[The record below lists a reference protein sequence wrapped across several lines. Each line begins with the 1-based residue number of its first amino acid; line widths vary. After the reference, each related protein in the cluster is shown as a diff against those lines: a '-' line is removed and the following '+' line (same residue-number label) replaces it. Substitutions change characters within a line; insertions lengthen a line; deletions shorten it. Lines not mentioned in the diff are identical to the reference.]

1 MGGWDRAGVAR
12 RRFDIIFYVMN
23 MMNGL
28 RGLAWERRPD
38 GLTLLIAAAAALG
51 AALALA
57 RLAAPYAPGLTLDS
71 LMFIAAART
80 LQAGEGITDAGGM
93 HYIGSPPLYPVALAA
108 AGLGQADPLD
118 VAGPLNAVAFVI
130 MIFAVGRYLRRR
142 LASGFLVVWACLMIA
157 CSTGLV
163 GWAAWATSD
172 ILFILLTTLALIS
185 ADDYLHN
192 RKTSRLALAAVFGAL
207 AWQTH
212 FIGAAAPA
220 AIGLAL
226 LMQRGGSLRGRIG
239 RAAAVWLAAGLPM
252 AAWLIRNQ
260 LVAGDVR
267 VRVEPVNIF
276 TAKPFMDA
284 LSAMRDWA
292 YIDLAGLGARWQFL
306 EALPLNVAAP
316 ALLAAALA
324 FMTAALVIA
333 ARGYWGGAASGCS
346 PGPARGWRP
355 SWLFGGFA
363 VICLAVIIGGVMAGY
378 TPRVAPRHI
387 ESLYIPLLAVVAVA
401 LDGLLGWARRRQ
413 APARGGRA
421 RTLLAAALPIALR
434 VGLPV
439 AALVWLGQ
447 MAALNVAELARAGE
461 GDIFMEYALPRWTES
476 DTLRYIRENPDGLD
490 LGGEVWSNEAAFLH
504 HHLGNRAGDG
514 DKPDIYFRRIQSRKA
529 TAISGREKLADLAAA
544 APEGAY
550 IVWIRSVNRNWG
562 YGYGAATLGATPGFQ
577 PIAELSDGAMF
588 RVNRAYAP
596 RGNPYYDAYER
607 IAAGDYG
614 EPAAHSDFTI
624 YAGED
629 ALIYLKEPCE
639 PAAMESS
646 KRTKIFLHIFPDDAA
661 DLTRVGKRHGFNNAD
676 FVFDDYGVDLGGKCV
691 AIAPLPAYGIEYI
704 RTGMAAVL
712 SQQEIWSDEL
722 NPNRDRYRATYR
734 AAVAGEY
741 GEAAARSDFAV
752 YRAGDALVYLKE
764 PCVAADGEAKFMLH
778 IYPSDGADL
787 PTGRAE
793 FGFANADFRF
803 VERGAL
809 FDGKCVAVAPLPSYA
824 IERIRTGQ
832 FVSGAGELWRAEFAG
847 E

>member
-1 MGGWDRAGVAR
+1 
-12 RRFDIIFYVMN
+12 MN
-23 MMNGL
+23 AIDTL

-38 GLTLLIAAAAALG
+38 GLTLLVALAALVG
-51 AALALA
+51 AGLALG

-108 AGLGQADPLD
+108 AGLGRLDPLAA
-118 VAGPLNAVAFVI
+118 AGPLNAAAVAI

-142 LASGFLVVWACLMIA
+142 LASGFLVVWACMMIA
-157 CSTGLV
+157 CSAGLV

-212 FIGAAAPA
+212 FIGVAAPA

-226 LMQRGGSLRGRIG
+226 LMQRGESARGRIG
-239 RAAAVWLAAGLPM
+239 RAAVVWLAAGLPM

-260 LVAGDVR
+260 VVAGDIR

-276 TAKPFMDA
+276 TAMPFMDA

-292 YIDLAGLGARWQFL
+292 YIDLAGLGVRWQFL
-306 EALPLNVAAP
+306 EALPLSVAAP
-316 ALLAAALA
+316 ALLAAALV

-333 ARGYWGGAASGCS
+333 VRRYWRCASSGCL
-346 PGPARGWRP
+346 PRPARGWRP

-387 ESLYIPLLAVVAVA
+387 ESLYIPLLVCVVVA
-401 LDGLLGWARRRQ
+401 LDGLLGWARRRRSS
-413 APARGGRA
+413 PARAGRA
-421 RTLLAAALPIALR
+421 RTLLSVTPAAALR
-434 VGLPV
+434 VALPV

-447 MAALNVAELARAGE
+447 AAALNAAELARASEGE
-461 GDIFMEYALPRWTES
+461 AFLEYALPRWTES

-490 LGGEVWSNEAAFLH
+490 LSGEVWSNEAAFLH
-504 HHLGNRAGDG
+504 HHLGS

-577 PIAELSDGAMF
+577 PIAEPSDGAVF
-588 RVNRAYAP
+588 RVNRAYIP
-596 RGNPYYDAYER
+596 HSDPYRDAYER
-607 IAAGDYG
+607 ITAGEYG
-614 EPAAHSDFTI
+614 EPAARGEFTI
-624 YAGED
+624 YAGD
-629 ALIYLKEPCE
+629 DSLIYLKKPCE
-639 PAAMESS
+639 PAAVESS
-646 KRTKIFLHIFPDDAA
+646 KRTKIFLHIFPDDGA

-704 RTGMAAVL
+704 RTGETAIL
-712 SQQEIWSDEL
+712 LRQEIWSAEL
-722 NPNRDRYRATYR
+722 NPNRDRYRAAYR

-741 GEAAARSDFAV
+741 GEAAAQSDFAV
-752 YRAGDALVYLKE
+752 YRAGDELVYLKE
-764 PCVAADGEAKFMLH
+764 PCIAADAEAKFMLH

-787 PTGRAE
+787 PEGRAE

-809 FDGKCVAVAPLPSYA
+809 FEGKCVAIAPLPGYA